1 MSDVSGNVAPPP
13 ILREAPQLHEILGR
27 FQNAPFI
34 ALDTETS
41 GLDPHKDKLLLIQF
55 GTATEQV
62 LVDAQAMPGSAVQE
76 IFEGDRLVVMHNAT
90 FDLKMLASH
99 YKRELDLTTA
109 RVTDTLLSELV
120 LRNGRRT
127 EIADQG
133 FALKALASRY
143 AGMELD
149 KTVREGFYGVI
160 HIGELSEAE
169 LRYAMR
175 DVEATWKIYAE
186 QLPQLERD
194 HLMRVCGIE
203 SAASVAF
210 AQMELSGAPIDVE
223 AWKKLVELAKT
234 DTVAARKNLDREF
247 RSVSDRDLF
256 GNSTL
261 NYDSESDVLDALKK
275 MGVELTTTRRD
286 VLLASGHPAAKALS
300 EYREHQKIVS
310 TYGDAFLQHVHPVTG
325 RLHPRFSPIGAMTGR
340 VACSE
345 PNLQNIPASSAFR
358 ACFRAPPGRM
368 LITAD
373 YVGAELRIIAE
384 ASKDPVFVRTLS
396 EGGDL
401 HSIVASQIF
410 QKPVSKHE
418 NPELRARA
426 KAINFGLA
434 YGMGAQG
441 LANQIDVPLQEAEQL
456 LERYF
461 RAFPRIRD
469 YLNGSA
475 RQTLQRGVATTL
487 AGRRYWFIDMR
498 RDGRDEGTMMR
509 VAKNMPIQGT
519 NADMSKIAM
528 ARIVRAL
535 RQESLDAFLI
545 NMVHD
550 ELVVES
556 AADVAERVKEIVVR
570 EMISGAAELIHA
582 VPIEVDAKISESW
595 SK

>member
-1 MSDVSGNVAPPP
+1 MAAPRV
-13 ILREAPQLHEILGR
+13 LREASELRDALAR
-27 FQNAPFI
+27 FASAPFI

-55 GTATEQV
+55 GTATDQV
-62 LVDAQAMPGSAVQE
+62 LIDAQAMPGSAVAA
-76 IFEGDRLVVMHNAT
+76 IFDPERVVVMHNAT

-99 YKRELDLTTA
+99 YGTELDLTSA
-109 RVTDTLLSELV
+109 RVTDTLLTELL

-127 EIADQG
+127 QIADQG

-143 AGMELD
+143 AGMDLD
-149 KTVREGFYGVI
+149 KTVREGFYGI
-160 HIGELSEAE
+160 ADIGGLSEAE
-169 LRYAMR
+169 LRYAIR

-194 HLMRVCGIE
+194 SLMRVAGIE
-203 SAASVAF
+203 SAATIAF
-210 AQMELSGAPIDVE
+210 AQMELRGAPIDVP
-223 AWKKLVELAKT
+223 AWKKLVEIAKT
-234 DTVAARKNLDREF
+234 DTVTARKGLDREF
-247 RSVSDRDLF
+247 WSVSDRDLF

-261 NYDSESDVLDALKK
+261 NYESDQDVLDALKK
-275 MGVELTTTRRD
+275 MGVVLTTTRRD
-286 VLLASGHPAAKALS
+286 ALLATGHPAARAVA

-310 TYGDAFLQHVHPVTG
+310 TYGDAFLQHVHSKTG

-358 ACFRAPPGRM
+358 ACFRAPEGRR

-384 ASKDPVFVRTLS
+384 ASKDPVFIRTLS

-401 HSIVASQIF
+401 HSIVAAQIF

-441 LANQIDVPLQEAEQL
+441 LANQIDVPLAEAEQL

-461 RAFPRIRD
+461 RAFPRIRE

-475 RQTLQRGVATTL
+475 RQSIHRGVASTL
-487 AGRRYWFIDMR
+487 AGRRYWFIDMK

-519 NADMSKIAM
+519 NADMTKIAM

-535 RQESLDAFLI
+535 REQSLDAYMI

-556 AADVAERVKEIVVR
+556 AVDQAEAVKKIVVR

-582 VPIEVDAKISESW
+582 VPIEVDAKISETW